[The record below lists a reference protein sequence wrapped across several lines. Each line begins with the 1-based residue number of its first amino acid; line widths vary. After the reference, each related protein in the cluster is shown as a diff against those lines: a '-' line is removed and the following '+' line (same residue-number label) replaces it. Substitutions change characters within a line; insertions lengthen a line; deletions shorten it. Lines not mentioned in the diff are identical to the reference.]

1 MVRVMHIGKLH
12 RVLVTGL
19 AVLLVGC
26 AGARL
31 TQTVRPA
38 YTGPPI
44 TSIALSPGG
53 GPLADAIGAEL
64 FNHGITIIDPER
76 TAQIIGRVGLS
87 EFQILSPESY
97 DALKDAGIDALLVV
111 KAVMAADGTP
121 ENASVRITSTHTQNV
136 IAGLSWQNG
145 WGGQR
150 GSIAD
155 RTMRKNLAEAAAQI
169 AEALAKRIRQ

>member
-1 MVRVMHIGKLH
+1 M
-12 RVLVTGL
+12 LVTGI
-19 AVLLVGC
+19 AIILVGC

-31 TQTVRPA
+31 TQTVQSN
-38 YTGPPI
+38 YIGPPI
-44 TSIALSPGG
+44 TSVALSPGG
-53 GPLADAIGAEL
+53 GPLADAIGVEL
-64 FNHGITIIDPER
+64 FNQGITIIDPER
-76 TAQIIGRVGLS
+76 TAQIIGRAGLS
-87 EFQILSPESY
+87 ELQMLSAESY

-111 KAVMAADGTP
+111 KAVMAYDGTP
-121 ENASVRITSTHTQNV
+121 ESASVRITSTHTHKV

-169 AEALAKRIRQ
+169 AEALAKRLSP